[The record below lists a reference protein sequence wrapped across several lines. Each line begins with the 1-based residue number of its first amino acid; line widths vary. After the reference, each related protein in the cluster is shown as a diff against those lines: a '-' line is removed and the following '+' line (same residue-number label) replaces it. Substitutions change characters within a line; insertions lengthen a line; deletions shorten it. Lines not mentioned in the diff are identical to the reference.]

1 MKKFILSIA
10 AVAALAAFTSC
21 GDDAVLTAGLAEEA
35 VKKDLYW
42 ESNPKQTAELTTG
55 YFEVSY
61 DDYVKYQQ
69 LQAAGVITLT
79 AEKAVEA
86 KQRYSW
92 RGYYYE
98 YIDHY
103 YANVALTEE
112 GQKYLFTDEVKHG
125 RADIAKDLKLD
136 EMLEDEKLPEYLTN
150 YPELKV
156 TTLKPEPK
164 QQTEEADEEPVA
176 EPLYKDDSYFQVD
189 DEPAGTPKEPSAY
202 EKAQAKVNFETV
214 TVVTGELEIV
224 KAKEVFCP
232 EEYWK
237 VGKGECKIIIEF
249 TGKTP
254 FGYALGAPREG
265 SRYDQKIELKR
276 YEDLGWVVED

>member
-1 MKKFILSIA
+1 MRKIILGLV
-10 AVAALAAFTSC
+10 AVAGLTAVTSC
-21 GDDAVLTAGLAEEA
+21 GDDTILTAGLAEDA

-42 ESNPKQTAELTTG
+42 EGNPKQTAELTTG
-55 YFEVSY
+55 YFEVTY
-61 DDYVKYQQ
+61 DDYAKYQQ
-69 LQAAGVITLT
+69 LQAAGMITFA

-98 YIDHY
+98 YVDHY
-103 YANVALTEE
+103 YAKVELTDK
-112 GQKYLFTDEVKHG
+112 GRKYLFTDEVKHG

-136 EMLEDEKLPEYLTN
+136 EMLEDEKLPEYMTD

-156 TTLKPEPK
+156 TTLQPEPK
-164 QQTEEADEEPVA
+164 KADDA
-176 EPLYKDDSYFQVD
+176 A
-189 DEPAGTPKEPSAY
+189 DEPADEPVYGDDSNYSADNDKPASASETPSAY

-237 VGKGECKIIIEF
+237 VGKGECKVIIEF

-254 FGYALGAPREG
+254 FGHALGAPREG

-276 YEDLGWVVED
+276 YEDLGWVVEN

>member
-1 MKKFILSIA
+1 MKKIILSFA
-10 AVAALAAFTSC
+10 TVAALATFTSC
-21 GDDAVLTAGLAEEA
+21 GDDTILTAGLAEDA

-42 ESNPKQTAELTTG
+42 ENNPKQTAELTTG

-61 DDYVKYQQ
+61 DDYAKYQK
-69 LQAAGVITLT
+69 LQAAGMITLT
-79 AEKAVEA
+79 AEMAVEA
-86 KQRYSW
+86 KKKYSW
-92 RGYYYE
+92 RGYYYD
-98 YIDHY
+98 YVNHY

-112 GQKYLFTDEVKHG
+112 GQKYLFTDEVKRG
-125 RADIAKDLKLD
+125 RKDIVKDMKYE

-156 TTLKPEPK
+156 TTLQPDPTKAADA
-164 QQTEEADEEPVA
+164 TEEDEVGGAVYDGSQDEFMPDNAPVNSPA
-176 EPLYKDDSYFQVD
+176 EL
-189 DEPAGTPKEPSAY
+189 SAY
-202 EKAQAKVNFETV
+202 EKAQAKVKFETV

-249 TGKTP
+249 TDKTP

-265 SRYDQKIELKR
+265 SRIEQKYDFKR
-276 YEDLGWVVED
+276 YEDLGWVVE

>member
-1 MKKFILSIA
+1 MKKIILSLVSV
-10 AVAALAAFTSC
+10 AVLATFTSC
-21 GDDAVLTAGLAEEA
+21 GDDTILTASLAEDA

-42 ESNPKQTAELTTG
+42 ENNPKQATEFTTG
-55 YFEVSY
+55 YFEVAYS
-61 DDYVKYQQ
+61 DYAKYQQ
-69 LQAAGVITLT
+69 LQAAGMITFA

-86 KQRYSW
+86 KKRYSW

-112 GQKYLFTDEVKHG
+112 GQKYVFTDEVKHG
-125 RADIAKDLKLD
+125 RKDIAKDMNT
-136 EMLEDEKLPEYLTN
+136 EAMEEPEKLPEYMTT
-150 YPELKV
+150 YPELAI
-156 TTLKPEPK
+156 TTLRPAPSKEETTDEP
-164 QQTEEADEEPVA
+164 DA
-176 EPLYKDDSYFQVD
+176 EPLYKDDSNFIGID
-189 DEPAGTPKEPSAY
+189 DEPSDAPAEPTAY
-202 EKAQAKVNFETV
+202 DKAQAKVNFETV

-254 FGYALGAPREG
+254 FGYALGSPRDGARWEQ
-265 SRYDQKIELKR
+265 DIELKR
-276 YEDLGWVVED
+276 YEDLGWVVKE

>member
-21 GDDAVLTAGLAEEA
+21 GDDTILTAGLAEDA

-42 ESNPKQTAELTTG
+42 ESNPKQTAEFTTG

-112 GQKYLFTDEVKHG
+112 AQKYLFTDEVKHG

-189 DEPAGTPKEPSAY
+189 DEPAGTKEPSAY

-265 SRYDQKIELKR
+265 ARYDQKIELKR